1 MRKSGLIAS
10 IILLLF
16 AHLGLGQVPE
26 TPAIPLPDTVLVA
39 PVTPEAI
46 RSDTLPPKPDSLGV
60 VQSIR
65 RYSQRN
71 NPLAKLL
78 RSVLVFDDK
87 KQIGYDTQLLTRVH
101 DQHNYK
107 VVRSIE
113 IRTLNAFG
121 YSIHDTTR
129 VPESIFEKMG
139 NSLHM
144 KTRRNL
150 IRNKLLFREGQT
162 LEPLSLSESERLLRQ
177 TEYILDAR
185 VLVNE
190 NTSTEDSVDVFIL
203 TKDIFSIG
211 GNGSY
216 SPPDRG
222 RISLNEINF
231 LGLGHQV
238 RNNYYFGRNPF
249 PYREKPVQTWGY
261 WGSYAVENIRN
272 TFVRADLHYRNEY
285 VNKQHGVRLQRD
297 FYATNT
303 KYAGALSLDWFDQTV
318 MIAGDTNRIF
328 HLKYAVQDL
337 WLGRSFE
344 AKSYDLGYD
353 NRGRF
358 VTAARVVRTDYA
370 RRSADFF
377 QNNILFLGS
386 VGYSFRKYYRDQ
398 YLFGFGRTEDVPAG
412 NLTTLTFG
420 FQNGDQKN
428 RRYLG
433 LQTSFGRYATDFGY
447 LFAGAEYG
455 TFIHNRRLEQGEL
468 STELLYFTRLWSIKN
483 WQWRQFLW
491 NRMSYGINRLPN
503 EALFINNQDGIRGFR
518 AGTVTGTK
526 RYVLNYES
534 NLYTPYSFFGF
545 RLAGVLFADLA
556 WIAPSDKPSPFSVKP
571 YQGYGIGLRFRNEYL
586 SFSTIQILLNFYPRV
601 PDEGMANWR
610 LFQASRPYYDFQDF
624 RFQQPMVTE
633 FR

>member
-1 MRKSGLIAS
+1 MRMSRAGT
-10 IILLLF
+10 LLLLLLY
-16 AHLGLGQVPE
+16 AHLGWSQVPE
-26 TPAIPLPDTVLVA
+26 APAVPLPDT
-39 PVTPEAI
+39 I
-46 RSDTLPPKPDSLGV
+46 RTETIKGESIKPDSQNV

-65 RYSQRN
+65 RYSQRDN
-71 NPLAKLL
+71 LLAKLL

-87 KQIGYDTQLLTRVH
+87 KQVGHDTQLLTRVH

-129 VPESIFEKMG
+129 VPETIFEKVG
-139 NSLHM
+139 NSLHL

-162 LEPLSLSESERLLRQ
+162 LEPLTLSESERLLRQ
-177 TEYILDAR
+177 TEYLLDAR

-190 NTSTEDSVDVFIL
+190 NTSTDDSVDVFIL

-211 GNGSY
+211 GSGSY
-216 SPPDRG
+216 TPPDRG
-222 RISLNEINF
+222 RLSLNDVNF
-231 LGLGHQV
+231 LGQGHQI
-238 RNNYYFGRNPF
+238 RNNYYFGRDPF
-249 PYREKPVQTWGY
+249 PYREKPVQSWGY

-272 TFVRADLHYRNEY
+272 TFVRADFHYRNEY
-285 VNKQHGVRLQRD
+285 VNKQYGVNLHRD

-303 KYAGALSLDWFDQTV
+303 KYAGAAALDWFNQTV
-318 MIAGDTNRIF
+318 MVAGDTNRIF
-328 HLKYAVQDL
+328 DVKYSVQDI
-337 WLGRSFE
+337 WLGRSYE
-344 AKSYDLGYD
+344 TKSYDLGYD

-358 VTAARVVRTDYA
+358 VTAARAVRTNYA
-370 RRSADFF
+370 YRSADFF
-377 QNNILFLGS
+377 QNNVLFLGS

-420 FQNGDQKN
+420 FQNGSQKN
-428 RRYLG
+428 RRYVG
-433 LQTSFGRYATDFGY
+433 LQTAFGRYATDFGY
-447 LFAGAEYG
+447 LYAGAEYG
-455 TFIHNRRLEQGEL
+455 TFIHNKRMEQGEI
-468 STELLYFTRLWSIKN
+468 SAELLYFTRLWSIRD

-491 NRMSYGINRLPN
+491 NRMSYGVNRLPN
-503 EALFINNQDGIRGFR
+503 EALFINHQDGIRGFR

-534 NLYTPYSFFGF
+534 NLYTPFSFFGF

-556 WIAPSDKPSPFSVKP
+556 WIAPSDKRSHFSVKP
-571 YQGYGIGLRFRNEYL
+571 YQGYGVGLRFRNEYL

-601 PDEGMANWR
+601 PDEGMGHWR
-610 LFQASRPYYDFQDF
+610 FFQASRPYYDFHDF